1 MACQVTKIPFL
12 QIMEAPNTEV
22 RSSEIRELLND
33 TPTWFVRW
41 GTVFILLTVV
51 GIVGVSWFL
60 KFPDIVTAN
69 VTISNSNPPVPV
81 ISPMKGILDDVFV
94 KEGEKVVEKQILA
107 AFSSPGT
114 SYQNIVS
121 LESKLSVF
129 NAKDPESFSAFGDY
143 IDDPKDENDRLE
155 LGSIRPSFNAF
166 IGKLRAYTI
175 ESAGN
180 RNVQGVYEIR
190 KQIVELKADI
200 EADKKKIPGLKRK
213 VYFTEEIRKKEK
225 KLYEEDKERSQDL
238 FKKATIESRDAKD
251 NLDDF
256 LVEITRKEDRVIKL
270 DKDAKDLAANKN
282 TDIKQIL
289 NDINLKQEN
298 LDSEI
303 KKWKQ
308 AHLLYA
314 PIAGKISFYEK
325 KGKKRKLFF
334 DEGDE
339 AMAIL
344 AKEKGGIVALMDLQK
359 IHKGK
364 VKTGDKVFIKL
375 PSFPHQEY
383 GKLKGKVTHIP
394 QVPQKDFYKVEVNLS
409 GDTLFTTTGRVIPF
423 EQQLAGTAEIITDEK
438 RLFQRIYEKVF

>member
-1 MACQVTKIPFL
+1 
-12 QIMEAPNTEV
+12 MEASNTEV

-41 GTVFILLTVV
+41 GTVFILFTVI

-60 KFPDIVTAN
+60 KFPDIVAAN

-81 ISPMKGILDDVFV
+81 ISPMKGLLDEIFV
-94 KEGEKVVEKQILA
+94 KEGEQVKEKQILA
-107 AFSSPGT
+107 VFSSPGT
-114 SYQNIVS
+114 SYEDIVF
-121 LESKLSVF
+121 LESKMNVF
-129 NAKDPESFSAFGDY
+129 NAKDPESFSEFGDY
-143 IDDPKDENDRLE
+143 IDDPKDENDSLE
-155 LGSIRPSFNAF
+155 IGSVRPSFNAF
-166 IGKLRAYTI
+166 IGELRAYTI

-190 KQIVELKADI
+190 KEIVALKAEI
-200 EADKKKIPGLKRK
+200 ELDRKKIPSLRRD
-213 VYFTEEIRKKEK
+213 VHFTEEIRKKEK

-238 FKKATIESRDAKD
+238 FKKATIESRAAKD
-251 NLDDF
+251 DLDDF
-256 LVEITRKEDRVIKL
+256 LAEIKRKENKVIKL

-298 LDSEI
+298 LDSKI
-303 KKWKQ
+303 KTWKQ
-308 AHLLYA
+308 GHLLYA
-314 PIAGKISFYEK
+314 PVSGKISFYQK
-325 KGKKRKLFF
+325 KGEKRKLFF

-359 IHKGK
+359 VHKGK

-383 GKLKGKVTHIP
+383 GKLKGEVTHIP

-409 GDTLFTTTGRVIPF
+409 SDTLFTTTGKVIPF

-438 RLFQRIYEKVF
+438 RLFQRIYERVF